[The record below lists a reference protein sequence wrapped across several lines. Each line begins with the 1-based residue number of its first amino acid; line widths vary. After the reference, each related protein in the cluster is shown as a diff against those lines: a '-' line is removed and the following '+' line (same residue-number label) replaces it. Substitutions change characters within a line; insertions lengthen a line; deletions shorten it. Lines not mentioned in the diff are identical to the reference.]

1 MKRVNY
7 MYYNKEFDLT
17 YLKSKARW
25 LVIFAF
31 LGIFIVFTSCNNCD
45 NDEDIV
51 GVEEHP
57 SLKVENDL
65 KDYWRSITSISL
77 VGYTFNNL
85 NIEPYGGSQTFT
97 LDEGMSG
104 GYEDIN
110 ITVRYIRYSGVSGSA
125 SIKVN
130 FSKGETTTIMLTGC
144 SGAEGCP
151 GIYLE
156 QK

>member
-1 MKRVNY
+1 MKKVNS
-7 MYYNKEFDLT
+7 NKELN
-17 YLKSKARW
+17 LIHIKPRVRW
-25 LVIFAF
+25 WAIFAI
-31 LGIFIVFTSCNNCD
+31 LGIVLTFTACS
-45 NDEDIV
+45 NDDDIA

-65 KDYWRSITSISL
+65 NDSWRSITRVSL
-77 VGYTFNNL
+77 VGYTFSNL
-85 NIEPYGGSQTFT
+85 NIEPYGGFQTFT

-110 ITVRYIRYSGVSGSA
+110 ITVRYIRNSGISGYA

-130 FSKGETTTIMLTGC
+130 FSKGETTTIVLTGC

-156 QK
+156 QR